1 MVLPLYTSLQTFS
14 FNSSSFTPILNELI
28 MNYRHCQNTD
38 TVLCSYTV
46 RSSSF
51 IHFLYW
57 FSNHSHR
64 KLSQGERGGASQRG
78 YQSNP
83 QRQKTHSHIHT
94 DNYDPYLT
102 WHTHT
107 WSTRDRKNME
117 TPSERPELTRNLLLA
132 NKHPNTE
139 TSLGLFSKHTQQL
152 LSVKFESGSL

>member
-14 FNSSSFTPILNELI
+14 FNSSSFTNFKWADYELQTL
-28 MNYRHCQNTD
+28 YQNTD

-46 RSSSF
+46 QSSSF

-57 FSNHSHR
+57 FSNYSHR

-78 YQSNP
+78 YRSNP

-94 DNYDPYLT
+94 NNYDPYLT
-102 WHTHT
+102 WHTHVR
-107 WSTRDRKNME
+107 STRDRKNME
-117 TPSERPELTRNLLLA
+117 TPSERPEPTRNLLLS

-139 TSLGLFSKHTQQL
+139 TLLGLFSKT
-152 LSVKFESGSL
+152 LSSFVKMFESGSL